1 MLPTSSKSF
10 TRLIA
15 CSIASYAKMQSTDYI
30 INQNQIALENIH
42 TLMSDIHSLTTDIAV
57 TTKVQGET
65 LKNITGTMQDTQ

>member
-1 MLPTSSKSF
+1 
-10 TRLIA
+10 
-15 CSIASYAKMQSTDYI
+15 MQSTDYI